1 MLHFVSKRQLR
12 AQIASLQAERAA
24 LQAER
29 AALSKRAGE
38 LEEHNNVV
46 TEAATERA
54 HQLQEKEAQL
64 TDLHIKI
71 ATLMPEIDR
80 LRGEHAALSK
90 RVAELEE
97 HNKALTEAATERAYQ
112 LQEKEAQLT
121 DLHIKIATLMPEINR
136 LRGEHAAL
144 SKRAAELEVQR
155 HTDYQILQTHQQMMA
170 GIKDTDPRFQE
181 LYEKCRPYTM
191 TSVEALYALY
201 KSVEYIVASNLAG
214 DFAETGVW
222 RGGSCMLIAETLLAF
237 GDSSRRIFLFDTFE
251 GHPRPDAEKDVDLW
265 GNRAIDEWHRLVG
278 EDNHGTWA
286 YVSLDE
292 VRENLA
298 RTGYP
303 ADKLVFVKGMVE
315 NTLGTVRAMDKLAL
329 LRLDTDWYAST
340 KASLQHLYPRLG
352 DGGVLI
358 IDDYGH
364 CKGSQQAADE
374 YLAISDEQ
382 ILLTRVDYTCRL
394 AIKGTHRGGA
404 DHVRDDDRRT
414 GCAP

>member
-1 MLHFVSKRQLR
+1 MLKTARIKLLDMLHFVSKRQLR
-12 AQIASLQAERAA
+12 AQIASLQAEC
-24 LQAER
+24 

-38 LEEHNNVV
+38 LEEYKNVV

-54 HQLQEKEAQL
+54 DQLQEREAQL

-90 RVAELEE
+90 RAAELEE
-97 HNKALTEAATERAYQ
+97 HNKALTEAATERAHQ
-112 LQEKEAQLT
+112 L
-121 DLHIKIATLMPEINR
+121 ATLMPEIDR

-144 SKRAAELEVQR
+144 SKRAAELEEHNKALTEAATERAHQLQEKEALQQR
-155 HTDYQILQTHQQMMA
+155 QTDYQILQTHQQIMA
-170 GIKDTDPRFQE
+170 GMKDADPRFQE

-278 EDNHGTWA
+278 EDNHGTWGDA
-286 YVSLDE
+286 SLDE

-315 NTLGTVRAMDKLAL
+315 NTVGTVQAMDKLAL

-352 DGGVLI
+352 GGGVLI

-374 YLAISDEQ
+374 YLAISGEQ

-394 AIKGTHRGGA
+394 AIKGTHRA
-404 DHVRDDDRRT
+404 
-414 GCAP
+414 

>member
-1 MLHFVSKRQLR
+1 LKLQPKSRRSLAHCSRTMSSNLSVKNSV
-12 AQIASLQAERAA
+12 IAMARSAA
-24 LQAER
+24 KKMFHIVGLD
-29 AALSKRAGE
+29 
-38 LEEHNNVV
+38 VV
-46 TEAATERA
+46 KKGTIARFAEAATERA
-54 HQLQEKEAQL
+54 HQLEAQL

-80 LRGEHAALSK
+80 LRGEHAAFSK
-90 RVAELEE
+90 RAAELEE
-97 HNKALTEAATERAYQ
+97 HNKALTEAATERARQ
-112 LQEKEAQLT
+112 LQEREAL
-121 DLHIKIATLMPEINR
+121 
-136 LRGEHAAL
+136 
-144 SKRAAELEVQR
+144 QR
-155 HTDYQILQTHQQMMA
+155 QTDYQILQTHQQIMA
-170 GIKDTDPRFQE
+170 GMKDADPRFQE

-278 EDNHGTWA
+278 EDNHGTWGDA
-286 YVSLDE
+286 SLDE

-315 NTLGTVRAMDKLAL
+315 NTVGTVQAMDKLAL

-340 KASLQHLYPRLG
+340 KASLQHLYPRLAG
-352 DGGVLI
+352 GGVLI

-374 YLAISDEQ
+374 YLAISGEQ

-394 AIKGTHRGGA
+394 AIKGTHRA
-404 DHVRDDDRRT
+404 
-414 GCAP
+414 

>member
-1 MLHFVSKRQLR
+1 MQAPGEWLLKTARIKLLDMLHFVSKRQLR
-12 AQIASLQAERAA
+12 AQIASLQAEC
-24 LQAER
+24 

-38 LEEHNNVV
+38 LEEYKNVV

-54 HQLQEKEAQL
+54 DQLQEREAQL

-90 RVAELEE
+90 RAAELEE
-97 HNKALTEAATERAYQ
+97 HNKALTEAATERAHQ
-112 LQEKEAQLT
+112 LQEKEALQ
-121 DLHIKIATLMPEINR
+121 
-136 LRGEHAAL
+136 
-144 SKRAAELEVQR
+144 QR
-155 HTDYQILQTHQQMMA
+155 QTDYQILQTHQQIMA
-170 GIKDTDPRFQE
+170 GMKDADPRFQE

-278 EDNHGTWA
+278 EDNHGTWGDA
-286 YVSLDE
+286 SLDE

-315 NTLGTVRAMDKLAL
+315 NTVGTVQAMDKLAL

-340 KASLQHLYPRLG
+340 KASLQHLYPRLAG
-352 DGGVLI
+352 GGVLI

-374 YLAISDEQ
+374 YLAISGEQ

-394 AIKGTHRGGA
+394 AIKGTHRA
-404 DHVRDDDRRT
+404 
-414 GCAP
+414 